1 MEAAISRSLIRKCP
15 AFVDLLSH
23 VFSMACKIST
33 AASERTGKS
42 FRYIRHSIATS
53 LGRPRTSSSRD
64 DRAIPSALALGR
76 PKNLI
81 NMFEY
86 KRLGALSVDPGK
98 IAHDPL
104 LIYELNSCILEESN
118 GLEPRYLGKSQMACK
133 LHA

>member
-33 AASERTGKS
+33 AASGRTGKS
-42 FRYIRHSIATS
+42 FRYIRHSVATS
-53 LGRPRTSSSRD
+53 LAARTLHRPAMTELY
-64 DRAIPSALALGR
+64 PSALALGR
-76 PKNLI
+76 PKSLI
-81 NMFEY
+81 NMFEC
-86 KRLGALSVDPGK
+86 KRLGALFVDPGK
-98 IAHDPL
+98 IARDAP
-104 LIYELNSCILEESN
+104 LIYEPNSYVLEESN